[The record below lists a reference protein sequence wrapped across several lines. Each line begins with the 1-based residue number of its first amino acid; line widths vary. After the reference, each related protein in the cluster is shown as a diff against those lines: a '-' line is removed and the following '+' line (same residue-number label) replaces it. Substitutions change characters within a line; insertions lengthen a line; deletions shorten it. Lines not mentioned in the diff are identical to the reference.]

1 MSGKLCLSF
10 AAEAFTANKADND
23 GDILHSRGHK
33 VWSGG
38 KSAKMSHS
46 DVESATIYTE
56 SLLTFYITEVRFTRD
71 WRTAVVEYRLVPMC
85 YFWFSKLR
93 SSNDCMNVFRMP
105 TMSEQDQ
112 IKWTCGVNLYITIQ
126 VIQWINV

>member
-71 WRTAVVEYRLVPMC
+71 CRMAVVEWGATNMLI
-85 YFWFSKLR
+85 L
-93 SSNDCMNVFRMP
+93 
-105 TMSEQDQ
+105 
-112 IKWTCGVNLYITIQ
+112 
-126 VIQWINV
+126 